1 MYSKGEMNNNWIQ
14 AKKKCIEAPDF
25 IGDDLAEF
33 FYYLILPAQRRYEQE
48 SFEAIEAEI
57 SLI

>member
-33 FYYLILPAQRRYEQE
+33 ILLSNIVCLETIRVG
-48 SFEAIEAEI
+48 I
-57 SLI
+57 L